1 MTSEFSPKLTSSGEY
16 VIHSPFVNDK
26 KGKLYVNKETGQWID
41 FKASG
46 DRSINL
52 FSGSFLMFVKEYFG
66 FSTNG
71 EAIKYLIDN
80 YNFELEPKS
89 EEETK
94 QENDNKKV
102 LKDFILKDGLKLLKM
117 GKI

>member
-1 MTSEFSPKLTSSGEY
+1 MKIPSSLIQNFMTSEFSPKLTSSGEY

-46 DRSINL
+46 DRRTDL
-52 FSGSFLMFVKEYFG
+52 FSGSFLVFVREYFG

-71 EAIKYLIDN
+71 EAIRYLVDN
-80 YNFELEPKS
+80 YNFELEK
-89 EEETK
+89 
-94 QENDNKKV
+94 NLMKK
-102 LKDFILKDGLKLLKM
+102 
-117 GKI
+117 